1 MSGTP
6 MKPMRGMPGM
16 GSNAP
21 AGHGAGAHVATH
33 AGAAHAGVA
42 HGMAGMSMGSEPPVN
57 LHTVVWEWQ
66 HGPFAIGA
74 VVVLVAVAAWYV
86 MSVRRLE
93 ARGRHWSRW
102 RIVSFLGG
110 LLAVAVALAGSVATF
125 ANYTFTAHIIQ
136 HLLLMVVAPPL
147 GALGAPMTLLLQ
159 TSRRSTKR
167 RALRALRSHVF
178 RVVSH
183 PLPVFFLYYLSM
195 YAFFLSGAIGYAMA
209 HMWVMDLV
217 NLGFLGGATLFWWP
231 MVGIDPTPGGGM
243 GHGMKIINLLIGIPI
258 ESFLGIALM
267 EKTTTIASIYT
278 LASTRAGG
286 GLLWAASDL
295 ASMVGVAP
303 IFLQWVRADARNA
316 RRIDA
321 RLDAGL
327 PATPAVEGVGMA
339 ATLRSLRRG

>member
-1 MSGTP
+1 MSG
-6 MKPMRGMPGM
+6 MKPMKGMKGMPGM
-16 GSNAP
+16 GP
-21 AGHGAGAHVATH
+21 TVH
-33 AGAAHAGVA
+33 AGAAHTGAT

-57 LHTVVWEWQ
+57 LHTLVTDWQ
-66 HGPFAIGA
+66 HGPFPIGA
-74 VVVLVAVAAWYV
+74 GVVLVAVAAWYLL
-86 MSVRRLE
+86 SVRRLE

-102 RIVSFLGG
+102 RIVSFLAG
-110 LLAVAVALAGSVATF
+110 LVAVGVALAGSVASL
-125 ANYTFTAHIIQ
+125 ANYTFTAHIVQ

-159 TSRRSTKR
+159 TSRRPTKR
-167 RALRALRSHVF
+167 RALKVLRSHAF
-178 RVVSH
+178 RAVSH
-183 PLPVFFLYYLSM
+183 PLPVFVLYYLSM
-195 YAFFLSGAIGYAMA
+195 YAFFLTGAIGYAMA

-231 MVGIDPTPGGGM
+231 MVGIDPTAGGGM
-243 GHGMKIINLLIGIPI
+243 GYPMKIINLLIGIPI

-267 EKTTTIASIYT
+267 DKTTSVASMYS
-278 LASTRAGG
+278 LASTHAGG

-295 ASMVGVAP
+295 ASMVGVLP
-303 IFLQWVRADARNA
+303 IFLQWVRADARTA

-327 PATPAVEGVGMA
+327 SATPAVEGVGMA